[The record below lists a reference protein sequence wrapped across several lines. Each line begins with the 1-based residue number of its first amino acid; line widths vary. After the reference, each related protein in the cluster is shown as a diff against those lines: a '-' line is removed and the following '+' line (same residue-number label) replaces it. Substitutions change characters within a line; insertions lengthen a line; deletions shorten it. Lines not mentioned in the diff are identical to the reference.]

1 MIDDHKGLWL
11 TIYRGSI
18 FLEKMEIPQKMGQK
32 NRATKYV
39 SHTQIVGQNIVF
51 FSAETTC
58 KMGWHVIFLNAS
70 GIVVLDNNNKKMR
83 YFLWDNIFQI
93 FWKFSNM
100 H

>member
-18 FLEKMEIPQKMGQK
+18 FFEKNVNLPKNGTK
-32 NRATKYV
+32 NRATKCV

-70 GIVVLDNNNKKMR
+70 GIVVLVNNNKKMR

>member
-18 FLEKMEIPQKMGQK
+18 FFGKNVNLPKNGTK

-58 KMGWHVIFLNAS
+58 KTGWHVIFLNAS
-70 GIVVLDNNNKKMR
+70 GIVVLVNNNKKMR